1 MRYNVQNTAAAA
13 IKTTA
18 IAAITVGCFALQA
31 QAEQATTEPGV
42 YATDQGGG
50 DRINFAGKTRML
62 SQRIAGA
69 ACIEAHS
76 DDKAEMAATLDAAIV
91 KYDKIINALRDGN
104 SEMHIVGAEK
114 KRKILVRLDAQSELW
129 KPFYAAAEIIKSGKD
144 SEESLKFIAENN
156 MALLGLAKD
165 MVVEV
170 KTKYANPVDITE
182 SEALLID
189 FAGRQRMLTQKI
201 AKEACGVVS
210 DHTLFGNL
218 DDMNKTIAMYKTTL
232 NALYDG
238 MPAVG
243 LMPPPT
249 DEIKANLEQ
258 AMKLWKETSEVLST
272 ISGKDSM
279 DASQLVDLFKMLHE
293 NLSIMNKITGQ
304 YSVYAE
310 TH

>member
-1 MRYNVQNTAAAA
+1 MRPIPDAYAA
-13 IKTTA
+13 
-18 IAAITVGCFALQA
+18 
-31 QAEQATTEPGV
+31 
-42 YATDQGGG
+42 DQGGS

-62 SQRIAGA
+62 SQRIAAA

-91 KYDKIINALRDGN
+91 KYDKILNALRDGN
-104 SEMHIVGAEK
+104 PEMHIVGAEK

-129 KPFYAAAEIIKSGKD
+129 KPFYAAAGIIKSGKD

-170 KTKYANPVDITE
+170 KAKYANPVDITE
-182 SEALLID
+182 SEALLIG

-249 DEIKANLEQ
+249 DETKANLEQ
-258 AMKLWKETSEVLST
+258 AMNMWKETNEVLST
-272 ISGKDSM
+272 ISGKDSI
-279 DASQLVDLFKMLHE
+279 DASQLVDLFKTLHE
-293 NLSIMNKITGQ
+293 NLIIMNKITGQ